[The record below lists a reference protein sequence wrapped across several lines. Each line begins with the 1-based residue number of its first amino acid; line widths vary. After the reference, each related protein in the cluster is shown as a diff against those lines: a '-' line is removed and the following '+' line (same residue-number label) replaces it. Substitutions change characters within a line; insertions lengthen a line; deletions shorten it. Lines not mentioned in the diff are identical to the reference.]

1 MTDTVEKRVSELE
14 HDVEQ
19 ILGRLPG
26 APLSIRLQA
35 LEARI
40 REGRITTE
48 TEIAKIEANIAEILQ
63 RLPKAP

>member
-35 LEARI
+35 LEVRI

-48 TEIAKIEANIAEILQ
+48 TEMAKTEANIAEILQ